1 MDELQVKADRTFK
14 SLDVFMD
21 KCQQISKTEV
31 DRVVTLLKYD
41 SQRIVSLEQKVKAI
55 DMIQKNINGINA
67 SIS

>member
-1 MDELQVKADRTFK
+1 MDELQVKADRTFN